1 MNRQAYELLAVVLGY
16 PGAALPAALG
26 RLIELLR
33 EDSLPSAETLVA
45 FHDELQSGGLIRLQE
60 WYIRT
65 FDFRADSSLYIGH
78 HLFGESGRRGVF
90 ISELA
95 DRYRQRELPTTEE
108 LPDHLSCLLRYLAAL
123 EPGEEASE
131 LIHACM
137 IPAISRI
144 SAVKAIAASPYRTVL
159 EALPGLL
166 QESENDRLRSG
177 ELAWIPSSS
186 SHFPILR

>member
-1 MNRQAYELLAVVLGY
+1 MNRQVYGLLATVLDY
-16 PGAALPAALG
+16 PGAALPAAVG

-33 EDSLPSAETLVA
+33 EDSTQSAAALVA
-45 FHDELQSGGLIRLQE
+45 FQGEFQSGGLTGLQE

-65 FDFRADSSLYIGH
+65 FDFRADSSLYVGH

-95 DRYRQRELPTTEE
+95 DRYRGRQLPPAED
-108 LPDHLSCLLRYLAAL
+108 LPDHIGCLLRYLAAL
-123 EPGEEASE
+123 DPGEEASE
-131 LIHACM
+131 LIHACL

-144 SAVKAIAASPYRTVL
+144 NAAKAIAASPYRPVL
-159 EALPGLL
+159 EVLPGLL
-166 QESENDRLRSG
+166 QQSENDCVPSG

-186 SHFPILR
+186 SHFPILP